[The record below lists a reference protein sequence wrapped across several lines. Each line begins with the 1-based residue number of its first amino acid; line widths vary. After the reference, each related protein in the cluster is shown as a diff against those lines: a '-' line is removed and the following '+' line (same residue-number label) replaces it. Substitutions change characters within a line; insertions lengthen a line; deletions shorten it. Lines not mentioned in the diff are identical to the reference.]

1 MPERMQKYGLFVCLM
16 FLGPLAPAQ
25 QATQLNVSAT
35 IPPRACEYPTHC
47 APVTQ
52 STQTSVTVD
61 DGAIR
66 YIGSPPLV
74 TVEDD
79 LLIVSF

>member
-35 IPPRACEYPTHC
+35 IPPRACEYPNHC

-66 YIGSPPLV
+66 YIGSSPLV